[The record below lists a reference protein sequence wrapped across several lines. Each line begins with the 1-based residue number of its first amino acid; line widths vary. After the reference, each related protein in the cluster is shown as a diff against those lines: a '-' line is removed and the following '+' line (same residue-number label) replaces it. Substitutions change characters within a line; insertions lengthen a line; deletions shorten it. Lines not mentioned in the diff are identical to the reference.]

1 MPSIHEHPKH
11 GDKPPPQSG
20 DKSPHPISPIP
31 QPSALSLL
39 SGGLDSM
46 LAVCVLRAAN
56 VHVEGVVFASPFFD
70 DRNARRAA
78 EQLKI
83 KLHTV
88 DFTDDIFALL
98 DHPPH
103 GFGGAMNP
111 CIDCHARMIQRAG
124 ELMQRLGFDFIATG
138 EVLGQR
144 PMSQNKQ
151 ALGIVGRGSQF
162 EDVLV
167 RPLSAQLLAP
177 AKPERDGLLDRAK
190 LLALNG
196 RSRKPQIELAKQ
208 FGLTFFP
215 APAGGCL
222 LTEKGYSRRLAAIQQ
237 KFGLQRRLVKL
248 LRVGRCFRLPE
259 GALCLAGRD
268 ERDNEHLRKSVD
280 FQAGDI
286 LLRSVNVPGPTL
298 LIPCAASGADL
309 ADAVRLCAAYSDPRN
324 SPGDLIVK
332 HATVAGETLHTLAPP
347 PRGPFAAWLV

>member
-1 MPSIHEHPKH
+1 MNS
-11 GDKPPPQSG
+11 
-20 DKSPHPISPIP
+20 
-31 QPSALSLL
+31 QPCSLSLL

-70 DRNARRAA
+70 SRPARDAA
-78 EQLKI
+78 KQLDV

-111 CIDCHARMIQRAG
+111 CIDCHARMVQRAG
-124 ELMQRLGFDFIATG
+124 ELMQTLGFDFIATG

-144 PMSQNKQ
+144 PMSQTKQ
-151 ALGIVGRGSQF
+151 SLGVVGRCSQF

-167 RPLSAQLLAP
+167 RPLCAQLLAP
-177 AKPERDGLLDRAK
+177 TKPEREGLLDRAK

-208 FGLTFFP
+208 FGITKFP

-222 LTEKGYSRRLAAIQQ
+222 LTEEGYSRRLTAIQQ
-237 KFGLQRRLVKL
+237 KFGLQRRWVKL
-248 LRVGRCFRLPE
+248 LRAGRCFRLPE
-259 GALCLAGRD
+259 GALCFCGRD
-268 ERDNEHLRKSVD
+268 ERDNQSLRDAVD
-280 FQAGDI
+280 FAAGDI

-309 ADAVRLCAAYSDPRN
+309 ADAVRLCAAYSDSR
-324 SPGDLIVK
+324 GFGADLIIK
-332 HATVAGETLHTLAPP
+332 RATAAGETLHSLSPP
-347 PRGPFAAWLV
+347 PREPFHAWLV

>member
-1 MPSIHEHPKH
+1 MTQSPSISH
-11 GDKPPPQSG
+11 
-20 DKSPHPISPIP
+20 
-31 QPSALSLL
+31 PSALSLL

-88 DFTDDIFALL
+88 DFTDDIFSLL

-111 CIDCHARMIQRAG
+111 CIDCHMHMIQRAG

-144 PMSQNKQ
+144 PMSQHKQ
-151 ALGIVGRGSQF
+151 ALGVVSRGSHF
-162 EDVLV
+162 DDLLV
-167 RPLSAQLLAP
+167 RPLSAQLLP
-177 AKPERDGLLDRAK
+177 PTQPERDGLLDRAK
-190 LLALNG
+190 LLGLNG
-196 RSRKPQIELAKQ
+196 RSRKPQLELAKH
-208 FGLTFFP
+208 FGLAFFP

-222 LTEKGYSRRLAAIQQ
+222 LTEKRYSHRLAAIKE

-248 LRVGRCFRLPE
+248 LRVGRCFRLPG

-268 ERDNEHLRKSVD
+268 ERDNDRLRKSAD
-280 FQAGDI
+280 YAAGDV
-286 LLRSVNVPGPTL
+286 LLHSVNVPGPTL
-298 LIPCAASGADL
+298 LIPCAASDADL
-309 ADAVRLCAAYSDPRN
+309 ASATQLCAAYSDSR
-324 SPGDLIVK
+324 GVAELAIK
-332 HATVAGETLHTLAPP
+332 RIAATGETLQTLPPP
-347 PRGPFAAWLV
+347 PREPFAVWIV